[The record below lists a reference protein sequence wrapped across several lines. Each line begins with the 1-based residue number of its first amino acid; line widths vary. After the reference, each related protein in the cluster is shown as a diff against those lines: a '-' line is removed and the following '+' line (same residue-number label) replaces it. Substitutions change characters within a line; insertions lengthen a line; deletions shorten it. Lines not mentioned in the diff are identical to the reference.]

1 MTTKTNFE
9 TMRQTLLL
17 LFLALILM
25 PDTINALPFKEISTD
40 NGLSNRRVQESIL
53 DDNGIYGLPP
63 GLGLTDT
70 MESFLCIILY
80 QYLLRMR

>member
-53 DDNGIYGLPP
+53 DDNGYGLLP

-80 QYLLRMR
+80 QYLLKMR